1 VVTENKEIEKMIE
14 QSRLFSGW
22 FFALLAFTL
31 CAIAPAR
38 LSAQNTNQAVI
49 SAEAAKKSLS
59 KVEISGE
66 AAEKIAHLCEDFAT
80 KHNYPTVVF
89 ILDPSGNIVHAHRM
103 DGIRPV
109 QFDGALRKA
118 KTALF
123 YRASTHELQNRAQ
136 KSMSDQLRFMQRD
149 LYPYAGGL
157 PIIQDGQ
164 LIGAIGV
171 AGSDPTD
178 EQCAYDALT
187 AVVGPQPPLVKSNP
201 AEGQAPR

>member
-1 VVTENKEIEKMIE
+1 MMGRPHSFDSSCFLVLLT
-14 QSRLFSGW
+14 
-22 FFALLAFTL
+22 FAFGL
-31 CAIAPAR
+31 IAPSS
-38 LSAQNTNQAVI
+38 LSAQNATSAVI
-49 SAEAAKKSLS
+49 SPEAAKKSLS

-80 KHNYPTVVF
+80 KHNYPTVIF

-123 YRASTHELQNRAQ
+123 FRASTHELQNRAQ
-136 KSMSDQLRFMQRD
+136 NSISDQLRFMQRD

-157 PIIQDGQ
+157 PILQDGQ
-164 LIGAIGV
+164 MIGAIGV
-171 AGSDPTD
+171 AGSDPMD
-178 EQCAYDALT
+178 EQCAYDAVT
-187 AVVGPQPPLVKSNP
+187 AVVGPQPPLAKSVPP
-201 AEGQAPR
+201 AGQNQPPR

>member
-1 VVTENKEIEKMIE
+1 MTGR
-14 QSRLFSGW
+14 SRPFGIW
-22 FFALLAFTL
+22 LLALPIFTL
-31 CAIAPAR
+31 CGIAPVRIWAQ
-38 LSAQNTNQAVI
+38 SANQAVI
-49 SAEAAKKSLS
+49 SADAAKRSLS

-80 KHNYPTVVF
+80 KHNYPTVIF

-123 YRASTHELQNRAQ
+123 FRASTHELQNRAQ
-136 KSMSDQLRFMQRD
+136 NSVSEQLRFIQRD

-164 LIGAIGV
+164 IIGAIGV
-171 AGSDPTD
+171 AGSDPMD

-187 AVVGPQPPLVKSNP
+187 AVVGTQPPLVKSTPP
-201 AEGQAPR
+201 AGQIQAPR

>member
-1 VVTENKEIEKMIE
+1 MIG
-14 QSRLFSGW
+14 QSRFFNSW
-22 FFALLAFTL
+22 FFVLLTFIL
-31 CAIAPAR
+31 CAITPVR
-38 LSAQNTNQAVI
+38 VRAQNTNQAVI
-49 SAEAAKKSLS
+49 SADAAKRSLS

-66 AAEKIAHLCEDFAT
+66 AAEKIAHLCEDFAA
-80 KHNYPTVVF
+80 KHNYPTVIF

-123 YRASTHELQNRAQ
+123 FRTSTHELQNRAQ
-136 KSMSDQLRFMQRD
+136 NSISEQLRFMQRD

-164 LIGAIGV
+164 MIGAIGV
-171 AGSDPTD
+171 AGSDPMD

-187 AVVGPQPPLVKSNP
+187 AVVGPQPPLAKSIPP
-201 AEGQAPR
+201 AGQAPR